1 MKNLFICILLFMN
14 ISQAFAA
21 GETIDALGSGT
32 TIVGTEKIPMFQT
45 ANPAVTTTPSAI
57 NTYIVGKTNTWTA
70 AQTFTNSD
78 IKLLGSST
86 GVTTFT
92 SANSGSSNFIV
103 TVPASSLTIAALD
116 VADQT
121 VSGGANV
128 TSDSLGTVT
137 SGTTTIDCGARPLQ
151 FFTNGGAS
159 TLAAPAS
166 DGSCIVLMTNNGSAG
181 AITFSG
187 FSVGSNTGDA
197 LTTTNAQKFSIFI
210 WRVNSVS
217 GYRIAAHQ

>member
-1 MKNLFICILLFMN
+1 MKKFLLLLCLFTTPAYA
-14 ISQAFAA
+14 QH
-21 GETIDALGSGT
+21 TIDALSAGT

-57 NTYIVGKTNTWTA
+57 NTYIISKTNTWTA
-70 AQTFTNSD
+70 GQTFTNSD
-78 IKLLGSST
+78 LILKGSST

-92 SANSGSSNFIV
+92 SSNAGASNFTV
-103 TVPASSLTIAALD
+103 TVPGNSLTIAALD

-128 TSDSLGTVT
+128 TSDNLGTIT
-137 SGTTTIDCGARPLQ
+137 MGTTTIDCGVRPLQ
-151 FFTNGGAS
+151 YFTNGGAS
-159 TLAAPAS
+159 TLAAPAA

-197 LTTTNAQKFSIFI
+197 VTTTNTQKFSIFI
-210 WRVNSVS
+210 WRINSTS